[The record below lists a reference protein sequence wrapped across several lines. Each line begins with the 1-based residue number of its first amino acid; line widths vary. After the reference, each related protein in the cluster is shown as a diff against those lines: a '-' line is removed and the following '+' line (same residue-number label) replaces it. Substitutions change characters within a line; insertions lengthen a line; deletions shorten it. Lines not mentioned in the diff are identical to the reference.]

1 MAEVQALEM
10 SNNKLQE
17 NISQLASNVRLLVL
31 DVDGIMT
38 DGKLYFSNSGEE
50 SKAFNTMDG
59 LGLKLLQKSGI
70 QVALIT
76 GRTSEI
82 VQKRAESLGIS
93 IIHQGRDDKKNVL
106 DGILETLAMD
116 YNDVAYAG
124 DDLPDL
130 ACIKAAKLGITV
142 PNGHFLVQEAADAI
156 TSRKGGEGAV
166 REICDW
172 ILQAQDT
179 FNDAVSPFQ

>member
-93 IIHQGRDDKKNVL
+93 IIHQGRDDKKKC
-106 DGILETLAMD
+106 
-116 YNDVAYAG
+116 
-124 DDLPDL
+124 P
-130 ACIKAAKLGITV
+130 
-142 PNGHFLVQEAADAI
+142 
-156 TSRKGGEGAV
+156 
-166 REICDW
+166 
-172 ILQAQDT
+172 
-179 FNDAVSPFQ
+179 